1 MEQDIPPK
9 IKGTLFIQR
18 CKNEHSHPKWP
29 MAKQGF
35 ATGESRNLSQGSI
48 SEGVQPVYTANLKRR

>member
-1 MEQDIPPK
+1 
-9 IKGTLFIQR
+9 
-18 CKNEHSHPKWP
+18 

-35 ATGESRNLSQGSI
+35 ATGESRNLSQGNI